1 MGTITVAGLD
11 TGQTNLNLTAGDATA
26 TVPVTVLEPPNL
38 MPAIT
43 TIWREDNGINY
54 AITDDGTSFTAKGGI
69 GEKRDYSLVPLGTII
84 LTAGTYTLAKT
95 RFDGAGFTTASL
107 VQLANVTNANS
118 NRTSFNVPKDGEY
131 TIQFVTR
138 DPTVDGTVTP
148 MLTISTT
155 TPAADETS
163 EEDPFA

>member
-11 TGQTNLNLTAGDATA
+11 TGQTTLNLTAGDATA
-26 TVPVTVLEPPNL
+26 TVPVTVLDPPNL

-54 AITDDGTSFTAKGGI
+54 TITDNGTSFTAKGSI
-69 GEKRDYSLVPLGTII
+69 GEKRDYSLVPLGTVN
-84 LTAGTYTLAKT
+84 LAAGVYTLAKT
-95 RFDGAGFTTASL
+95 RFEGAGFTSASL
-107 VQLANVTNANS
+107 VQLANTANANS
-118 NRTSFNVPKDGEY
+118 NRTSFTVPTDGEY

-148 MLTISTT
+148 MLTISTI
-155 TPAADETS
+155 TPTADETS
-163 EEDPFA
+163 EENPFA